1 MTRQSALQKAILD
14 TLAWY
19 AAFGVSL
26 TSFEVWQR
34 LWLGDASV
42 RESLATPRITLAEV
56 TAALTK
62 LVTEPHVTHD
72 RGYYHLTDHA
82 YPSHERLWAA
92 RMAVAKLTRITRFR
106 FLFALAPFVRV
117 VLVPGSIGA
126 LQANEDSDYDIFVVV
141 QAGHIWT
148 SRAVLLFLFQ
158 VFGVRRHGKYIVD
171 RFCLNTLV
179 STDGLLVVPSDRY
192 AAHEYTNAYF
202 LSGDFS
208 LYQKFF
214 LTNRIWSESLP
225 NFSLPTL
232 PPTYHQEPWAIWSY
246 LQRLGEYIL
255 SPQWVEDKLRQWQ
268 KAKIQAN
275 AEYTTPGGYF
285 SITDERLVF
294 LPEPRGPLVWGKYQ
308 EYLSNVVADQYR
320 K

>member
-26 TSFEVWQR
+26 TGFEVWQR
-34 LWLGDASV
+34 LWLGDQVV
-42 RESLATPRITLAEV
+42 RESLATPRIALSEV
-56 TAALTK
+56 MTILTK
-62 LVTEPHVTHD
+62 LASEPHVTHD
-72 RGYYHLTDHA
+72 SGYYRLTDHTHPTA
-82 YPSHERLWAA
+82 DRLWAA
-92 RMAVAKLTRITRFR
+92 RMAVAKLERITRFR
-106 FLFALAPFVRV
+106 SLFTLAPFVRV

-126 LQANEDSDYDIFVVV
+126 LQANEDSDYDIFVIV

-148 SRAVLLFLFQ
+148 ARAILLFLFQ
-158 VFGVRRHGKYIVD
+158 IFGVRRHGKYIVD

-214 LTNRIWSESLP
+214 LTNRVWSESLP

-232 PPTYHQEPWAIWSY
+232 PPTFHRQPRPVWVW
-246 LQRLGEYIL
+246 LQHVGEWLL
-255 SPQWVEDKLRQWQ
+255 SPRWVEDKLRQWQ
-268 KAKIQAN
+268 KAKIQSN
-275 AEYTTPGGYF
+275 SEYTTPGGYF

>member
-1 MTRQSALQKAILD
+1 MTRQSALQKVIID

-34 LWLGDASV
+34 LWLGDESV

-56 TAALTK
+56 AAVLAK
-62 LVTEPHVTHD
+62 LATEPHVTHD
-72 RGYYHLTDHA
+72 SGYYRLTNHD
-82 YPSHERLWAA
+82 YSTRERLWAA
-92 RMAVAKLTRITRFR
+92 RMATVKLSQIIRYRW
-106 FLFALAPFVRV
+106 LFVLAPYVRV

-126 LQANEDSDYDIFVVV
+126 LAATEDSDYDIFVVV
-141 QAGHIWT
+141 EAGHIWT
-148 SRAVLLFLFQ
+148 ARAFLLALFH
-158 VFGVRRHGKYIVD
+158 VCRVRRHGKYIVD

-214 LTNRIWSESLP
+214 LANRAWSESLP

-232 PPTYHQEPWAIWSY
+232 PPAYHQAPWKLWTH
-246 LQRLGEYIL
+246 LQRMGEWLL
-255 SPQWVEDKLRQWQ
+255 SAQRVETYLRNWQ
-268 KAKIQAN
+268 KAKIEHN
-275 AEYTTPGGYF
+275 PERLTPGGYF
-285 SITDERLVF
+285 STTDERLVF
-294 LPEPRGPLVWGKYQ
+294 LPEPRSPIVWGKYQ